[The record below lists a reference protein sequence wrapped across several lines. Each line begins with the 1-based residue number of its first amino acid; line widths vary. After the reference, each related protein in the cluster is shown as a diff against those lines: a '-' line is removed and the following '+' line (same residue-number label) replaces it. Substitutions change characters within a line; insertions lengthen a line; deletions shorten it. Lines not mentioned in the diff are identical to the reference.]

1 MSKHLATD
9 LIDFPVSTST
19 DASFNT
25 LAGTPLFV
33 FLFLCLGILK
43 KHDSLNVTV
52 VGRNNISYK
61 RTSTSTRS

>member
-52 VGRNNISYK
+52 VGRNISYK
-61 RTSTSTRS
+61 RTSTSSTRS